1 MELILW
7 RHAEAE
13 DLIIEDPV
21 LDLDRKLTK
30 KGERHAKKMAKWL
43 NARLP
48 KTARILVSPA
58 KRAQQTAKA
67 LGRDFVTLPELSPG
81 ATAEAALKAANWPLA
96 VDVVVVIGH
105 QPTLGMAA
113 SLALAKKKMPWSVKK
128 GAIWWLSTRVRE
140 DKEQF
145 VLEAVLAPEE
155 L

>member
-1 MELILW
+1 MEMILW

-13 DLIIEDPV
+13 DLMTDDPT
-21 LDLDRKLTK
+21 LDMDRKLTK
-30 KGERHAKKMAKWL
+30 KGEKQAKKMAKWL
-43 NARLP
+43 NDRLP
-48 KTARILVSPA
+48 KTARIIASPA

-67 LGRDFVTLPELSPG
+67 LGRDFITLPELAPAAIG
-81 ATAEAALKAANWPLA
+81 EAVLKAANWPLA

-105 QPTLGMAA
+105 QPALGLAA
-113 SLALAKKKMPWSVKK
+113 SLALTKKKMPWSVKK